1 MIKIY
6 IYLLTLFLLISCS
19 SNNLITNEIT
29 ESNKEIQISSFE
41 FNFPESKTISTESI
55 IDSGKH
61 HFFYF
66 FSPTWGHCVSE
77 LQKLDSELKAFS
89 STMFF
94 AVSIDPTMNEDEFD
108 SFRIKNNLDDLQI
121 LPYNKDMLLHF
132 DIKIRG
138 SKRIIDMD
146 SKLVYSGSM
155 TDYDSELWENLLND

>member
-66 FSPTWGHCVSE
+66 FSPTGGHCVSE

-132 DIKIRG
+132 DIKIRF
-138 SKRIIDMD
+138 
-146 SKLVYSGSM
+146 
-155 TDYDSELWENLLND
+155 

>member
-1 MIKIY
+1 
-6 IYLLTLFLLISCS
+6 
-19 SNNLITNEIT
+19 
-29 ESNKEIQISSFE
+29 
-41 FNFPESKTISTESI
+41 
-55 IDSGKH
+55 
-61 HFFYF
+61 
-66 FSPTWGHCVSE
+66 
-77 LQKLDSELKAFS
+77 
-89 STMFF
+89 MFF

>member
-1 MIKIY
+1 
-6 IYLLTLFLLISCS
+6 
-19 SNNLITNEIT
+19 
-29 ESNKEIQISSFE
+29 
-41 FNFPESKTISTESI
+41 
-55 IDSGKH
+55 
-61 HFFYF
+61 
-66 FSPTWGHCVSE
+66 
-77 LQKLDSELKAFS
+77 
-89 STMFF
+89 
-94 AVSIDPTMNEDEFD
+94 MNEDEFD